1 MNWST
6 QTEEMT
12 KAWADA
18 QKKLWEQW
26 YTLAQNGAPSP
37 ARMFDQWQKLA
48 ADSYETWAGSADTT
62 VRNTAERVLASQ
74 KTMMQFWE
82 FAAKAWQDITAKME
96 AGEDW
101 QQTLQNYTDKMRD
114 QFTQS
119 ADAAFK
125 AGQDSGVMWQIY
137 QEQMQKMLEPWQAWW
152 QQAPG
157 AFSQAMGGKNAV
169 LPELGN
175 LYNAVFE
182 QVMLPFLQSPTM
194 GLSRELEHKM
204 RSGFI
209 VWQEYR
215 QADYNYQMQ
224 LIDAWIITFEKVQK
238 ELAALSEQG
247 KSIETL
253 EELGTLWV
261 NAAEDG
267 FGEVLASDAYIQAQ
281 GNMVNALMRVRIF
294 QREMMEVVLKQM
306 DLPTRSEVD
315 AAHRYNYEV
324 RKEVKS
330 LKKQLVA
337 AQGSSN
343 DDVEAMQE
351 TVAALKK
358 EVSNLKRQLTVAK
371 NSAKTSKTASDKA
384 IKALQKEMD
393 ALKKAVGQPA
403 KPAAKTTA
411 KAAPK
416 AAEQGEG

>member
-37 ARMFDQWQKLA
+37 STMFDQWQKVA
-48 ADSYETWAGSADTT
+48 ADSYEAWSGTADET

-82 FAAKAWQDITAKME
+82 FAAKAWQDISAKME

-101 QQTLQNYTDKMRD
+101 EQTLQSYTEKMRA

-125 AGQDSGVMWQIY
+125 AGEDSGTLWQIY
-137 QEQMQKMLEPWQAWW
+137 QEQLQKMLQPWEGWW
-152 QQAPG
+152 QQAPSMFG
-157 AFSQAMGGKNAV
+157 QAMGGKNTV
-169 LPELGN
+169 LPELGK

-204 RSGFI
+204 RNGF
-209 VWQEYR
+209 VLWQEYR
-215 QADYNYQMQ
+215 QADYTYQMQ
-224 LIDAWIITFEKVQK
+224 LIDAWILTFERVQK
-238 ELAALSEQG
+238 ELSTLSEQG

-253 EELGTLWV
+253 EELGTLWI

-281 GNMVNALMRVRIF
+281 GNMVNALMRFRIF
-294 QREMMEVVLKQM
+294 QQEMMEIVLKQM
-306 DLPTRSEVD
+306 DLPTRREVD

-324 RKEVKS
+324 RKEVKV
-330 LKKQLVA
+330 LKKQLAA
-337 AQGSSN
+337 AQSSSS
-343 DDVEAMQE
+343 DDAKETQE
-351 TVAALKK
+351 TIASLKK
-358 EVSNLKRQLTVAK
+358 EVSNLKRQLTFAK
-371 NSAKTSKTASDKA
+371 KNNTESQKA
-384 IKALQKEMD
+384 IKTLQKEME
-393 ALKKAVGQPA
+393 ALKKSMSQPA
-403 KPAAKTTA
+403 KNTA
-411 KAAPK
+411 KAEPK

>member
-12 KAWADA
+12 KVWADA

-26 YTLAQNGAPSP
+26 FNLAQNGAPSP
-37 ARMFDQWQKLA
+37 SGMFEQWQKLA
-48 ADSYETWAGSADTT
+48 ADSYGSWAGTADET

-82 FAAKAWQDITAKME
+82 FAAKAWQDIAAKME

-101 QQTLQNYTDKMRD
+101 QQTMQNYTDTMRE

-119 ADAAFK
+119 VDATFK
-125 AGQDSGVMWQIY
+125 AGQDSGTLWQIY
-137 QEQMQKMLEPWQAWW
+137 QEQLQKMMQPWDAWW
-152 QQAPG
+152 QQAPSV
-157 AFSQAMGGKNAV
+157 FSQAMGGKNAV

-194 GLSRELEHKM
+194 GLTRELEHKM
-204 RSGFI
+204 RNGFV
-209 VWQEYR
+209 VWQAYR

-224 LIDAWIITFEKVQK
+224 LIDAWILTFERVQK
-238 ELAALSEQG
+238 ELTALAEQG
-247 KSIETL
+247 KSIDTL
-253 EELGTLWV
+253 EELGTLWI

-281 GNMVNALMRVRIF
+281 GNMVNALMRFRLF
-294 QREMMEVVLKQM
+294 QQEMMEIVLKQM
-306 DLPTRSEVD
+306 DLPTRREVD

-324 RKEVKS
+324 RKEVKA

-337 AQGSSN
+337 AQGSST
-343 DDVEAMQE
+343 DDAKETQE
-351 TVAALKK
+351 TIAALKK

-371 NSAKTSKTASDKA
+371 NSAKDSKTESQKA
-384 IKALQKEMD
+384 IKALQKEME
-393 ALKKAVGQPA
+393 ALKKAVAQPA
-403 KPAAKTTA
+403 KTTG
-411 KAAPK
+411 KAASK
-416 AAEQGEG
+416 AAEQGES